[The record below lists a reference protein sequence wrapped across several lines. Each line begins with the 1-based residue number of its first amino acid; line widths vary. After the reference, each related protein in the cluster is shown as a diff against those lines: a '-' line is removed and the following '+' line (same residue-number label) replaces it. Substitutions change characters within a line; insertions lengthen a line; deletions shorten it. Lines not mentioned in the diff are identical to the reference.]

1 MPDSPGRTV
10 HAALDAQLLALLRQ
24 DSRKPVSELAAMLGV
39 SRALVYAGIAR
50 LEQDGTI
57 DGYTV
62 RIGAAYDQRMIRAHV
77 MLKLYPKLAQ
87 MAVDQLAAMPE
98 LTALYAIAGAFDM
111 IAMIEAVSPSRL
123 NDVIDRIGMIEGVER
138 TTSSIILATKLL
150 R

>member
-1 MPDSPGRTV
+1 MPNNGPRVGQEV
-10 HAALDAQLLALLRQ
+10 LDAQLLALLRQ
-24 DSRKPVSELAAMLGV
+24 DSRTPVSELAAMLGV

-62 RIGAAYDQRMIRAHV
+62 RIGAAHDQRMVRAHV
-77 MLKLYPKLAQ
+77 MLNLQPKLAQ
-87 MAVDQLAAMPE
+87 AIAEQIGALPE
-98 LTALYAIAGAFDM
+98 LTALHAIAGPFDM
-111 IAMIEAVSPSRL
+111 IAMVEAADLERL

-138 TTSSIILATKLL
+138 TTSSIILATKVQ